1 MCKCEPL
8 LTNVHRTICIRKI
21 KSSERKLTCW
31 TWLKHHLNSNVNTP
45 DLSAWLQRFN
55 RPLWGHAGALAGGM
69 IASFGFA
76 PYAFRPALWVGLILF
91 FSTIHSAMVRSAAKR
106 GALFGIGYFGCG
118 IYWIYYTLYTYAST
132 PLWLSVAIVTALVV
146 YLSLFPMLAAWL
158 GASLL
163 PKGIRRLSGVA
174 VLLAAAEWAR
184 GTMLSGFPWVV
195 VGQGSLDSPWA
206 GYLPLLGVYGTGLV
220 LLLSAGW
227 IAGCLWRPSP
237 TRMAWLGAVILIAV
251 AGETMRFVA
260 WSESSG
266 EPVKVAL
273 IQANPGQDVQWQEG
287 SSGGIQQT
295 YRDLTQRVAQTPVII
310 WPEGAIPKFYRE
322 VTAFYQ
328 DIANQVL
335 SSEATLLAGV
345 FYLETSPYRSHTG
358 VMNVKTGQR
367 YGKRHLVPLGE
378 YTPLPN
384 WLGPL
389 YQHTQISMNDLKP
402 SEDRPLIQVHD
413 HLVGVTVC
421 YESIFPE
428 ITRLAFPGAAY
439 LVNVSND
446 AWSGDTRG
454 PWQHF
459 EANRVRASETARD
472 LLRVASSGVT
482 AIIDAKGSVRAIA
495 PQFERVVLEGGV
507 QPREGITPYARFGEW
522 PLVMLS
528 ALVLALCC
536 YRHESTAQ
544 TSCKRTGGHKR
555 KS

>member
-1 MCKCEPL
+1 M
-8 LTNVHRTICIRKI
+8 
-21 KSSERKLTCW
+21 
-31 TWLKHHLNSNVNTP
+31 NTS
-45 DLSAWLQRFN
+45 DLSAWLRRFN
-55 RPLWGHAGALAGGM
+55 RPLWGHVGALAGGV

-76 PYAFRPALWVGLILF
+76 PYAFRPALWIGLILF
-91 FSTIHSAMVRSAAKR
+91 FSTVHSATAGSAAKR
-106 GALFGIGYFGCG
+106 GALFGIGYFGFG

-132 PLWLSVAIVTALVV
+132 PLWLSVAIVAALVL
-146 YLSLFPMLAAWL
+146 YLSLFPMLATWL

-184 GTMLSGFPWVV
+184 GIVLSGFPWVV
-195 VGQGSLDSPWA
+195 IGQGSLDSSWA
-206 GYLPLLGVYGTGLV
+206 GYLALLGVHGTGLM

-227 IAGCLWRPSP
+227 IAGCLRRPFP
-237 TRMAWLGAVILIAV
+237 TRMVWLGAVALVVV

-260 WSESSG
+260 WSEPFG
-266 EPVKVAL
+266 KPVKVAL
-273 IQANPGQDVQWQEG
+273 IQASPGQDVRWQEG
-287 SSGGIQQT
+287 NVREIQQI

-310 WPEGAIPKFYRE
+310 WPEAAIPKFYRE
-322 VTAFYQ
+322 VLPFYQ

-335 SSEATLLAGV
+335 GPKAALLAGV
-345 FYLETSPYRSHTG
+345 FYLEKNPYRSHTG
-358 VMNVKTGQR
+358 VMNIRTGQR

-384 WLGPL
+384 WLGSL
-389 YQHTQISMNDLKP
+389 YQLTQISMNDLKP
-402 SEDRPLIQVHD
+402 SGDRPLIQVHD
-413 HLVGVTVC
+413 HPVGVTVC

-495 PQFERVVLEGGV
+495 PQFEQVVLGGEV

-522 PLVMLS
+522 PFVILCV
-528 ALVLALCC
+528 LVLALCF
-536 YRHESTAQ
+536 YKHGPTRRM
-544 TSCKRTGGHKR
+544 SCRKTGKN
-555 KS
+555 

>member
-1 MCKCEPL
+1 MS
-8 LTNVHRTICIRKI
+8 TF
-21 KSSERKLTCW
+21 
-31 TWLKHHLNSNVNTP
+31 
-45 DLSAWLQRFN
+45 DLSVWLQRFDK
-55 RPLWGHAGALAGGM
+55 PLWGHIAALAGGM

-91 FSTIHSAMVRSAAKR
+91 FSTIHSATGGSAAKR
-106 GALFGIGYFGCG
+106 GALFGIGYFGFG
-118 IYWIYYTLYTYAST
+118 IYWIYYTLYTYSSM
-132 PLWLSVAIVTALVV
+132 PLWLSAAIVTALVL
-146 YLSLFPMLAAWL
+146 YLSLFPMLATWL

-184 GTMLSGFPWVV
+184 GTVLSGFPWVV

-206 GYLPLLGVYGTGLV
+206 GYLPLLGVYGTGLM

-227 IAGCLWRPSP
+227 IAGCLRRPFSS
-237 TRMAWLGAVILIAV
+237 RMAWLGAVALAAM
-251 AGETMRFVA
+251 AGEILRFIA
-260 WSESSG
+260 WSESFG
-266 EPVKVAL
+266 EPVRVAL
-273 IQANPGQDVQWQEG
+273 VQASPGQDVRWQEG

-322 VTAFYQ
+322 VTPFYR

-335 SSEATLLAGV
+335 DPEATLLAGV
-345 FYLETSPYRSHTG
+345 FYLERNPYRSHTG
-358 VMNVKTGQR
+358 VMNIRTGQR

-378 YTPLPN
+378 YTPFPN
-384 WLGPL
+384 WLSPL
-389 YQHTQISMNDLKP
+389 YQQTQISMNDLKP

-413 HLVGVTVC
+413 YWVGTTIC

-459 EANRVRASETARD
+459 EANRVRASETTRD
-472 LLRVASSGVT
+472 LLRAASSGVT
-482 AIIDAKGSVRAIA
+482 AIIDAKGSVQAIV
-495 PQFERVVLEGGV
+495 PQFEQVILEGEV
-507 QPREGITPYARFGEW
+507 QPRKGVTPYARFGEW
-522 PLVMLS
+522 PFVMLS
-528 ALVLALCC
+528 ALVLALCF
-536 YRHESTAQ
+536 YKHGSTARTPRRG
-544 TSCKRTGGHKR
+544 TSGLKR